1 MRRKEAAKF
10 SENQCF
16 ALAFDKEK
24 DRSFYVPNEDDYQR
38 WIILLQTKVLYT
50 ETNIDK
56 MSYTMGLA
64 PTQKSKYN
72 NMNKSSPPIKKVS
85 KIIDI

>member
-1 MRRKEAAKF
+1 
-10 SENQCF
+10 
-16 ALAFDKEK
+16 LAFDKEK

-50 ETNIDK
+50 EMNINK
-56 MSYTMGLA
+56 MSHTVGLA
-64 PTQKSKYN
+64 TAQQSKYN
-72 NMNKSSPPIKKVS
+72 NMNKSSPPVKKAS